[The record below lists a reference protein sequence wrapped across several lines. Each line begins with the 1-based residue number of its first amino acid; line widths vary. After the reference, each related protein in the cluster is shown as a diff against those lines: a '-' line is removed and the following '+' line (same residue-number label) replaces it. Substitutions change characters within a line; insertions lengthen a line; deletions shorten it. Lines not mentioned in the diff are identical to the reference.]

1 MHLHVGGKT
10 GKNPLLTRNLADFL
24 PRATGEDD
32 EDDNDDEDDDDDG
45 DDDDND
51 DENEANMEEAGP
63 DVAFDYFRD
72 ILSKRDCKFARYW
85 QDVLKLSPQTV
96 KTYRTYVKRFLEKL
110 TEEEVG
116 AYHRVPTINVLL
128 NYINYCIRSRPGA
141 RVYTHAKQVVK
152 AYKKFLLWKTRETA
166 EDEDEEDENEHENEN
181 ELEIEV

>member
-10 GKNPLLTRNLADFL
+10 GKNPLLTRNLADFI

-32 EDDNDDEDDDDDG
+32 EEDEDDEDDDDDG
-45 DDDDND
+45 DDDND
-51 DENEANMEEAGP
+51 DEDEANIEEADP

-128 NYINYCIRSRPGA
+128 NYINYCIRSRPGD